1 MFGGRRPEN
10 RTRAPRRRRIL
21 RVPSPG
27 TRQSLV
33 ALALNSLT
41 SFAAGACL
49 SAITG
54 TLRDLPGLL
63 VLVPAAI
70 GLRGNVFSALGSRL
84 STTVHLGTF
93 RVSARRD
100 SVFGQNVA
108 ASLVLT
114 LGISLVA
121 ALGASVLVLTLG
133 ISDRPAVGDLVLVSI
148 LGGTIA
154 SVVVLAATVGL
165 SVAATRFGWDLDN
178 LVAPIVSTLADV
190 LTIPALWV
198 ASLLVGIPVV
208 SRSLTLALVAAAVV
222 LSVLAWRTP
231 LDTLRRIVRESGP
244 VLTAAVGFSMLAGL
258 ALEKQLELF
267 ESVAALLILQPAFV
281 SSAGALGGILSSRL
295 STSFQLGLI
304 EPDLVPDRRAREAGL
319 VVATLAVPVAL
330 FNAAGAH
337 LVAVA
342 LGVRTPGLLPLLG
355 VSVLAGAVVVAFVLA
370 VAYYGTMA
378 ATRVGLDPDTHGIP
392 IVTSTVDFVGAVALI
407 VAVITL
413 GVG

>member
-10 RTRAPRRRRIL
+10 RTHAPRRRRIL

-190 LTIPALWV
+190 VTIPALWV
-198 ASLLVGIPVV
+198 ASLLVGVPVV

>member
-100 SVFGQNVA
+100 SAFGQNVA

-190 LTIPALWV
+190 VTIPALWV
-198 ASLLVGIPVV
+198 ASLLVGVPVV

-319 VVATLAVPVAL
+319 VVAALAVPVAL

-407 VAVITL
+407 VAVISL

>member
-190 LTIPALWV
+190 VTIPALWV
-198 ASLLVGIPVV
+198 ASLLVGVPVV

>member
-10 RTRAPRRRRIL
+10 RTRAPRRRRVL

-27 TRQSLV
+27 TRQSLI

-190 LTIPALWV
+190 VTIPALWV
-198 ASLLVGIPVV
+198 ASLLVGVPVV

-319 VVATLAVPVAL
+319 VVAALAVPVAL

-407 VAVITL
+407 VAVISL

>member
-10 RTRAPRRRRIL
+10 RTRAPRRRPVL

>member
-1 MFGGRRPEN
+1 MLGGRRPEN
-10 RTRAPRRRRIL
+10 RTRAPRRRRFL
-21 RVPSPG
+21 RVPAAG

-100 SVFGQNVA
+100 SSFGQNVA

-114 LGISLVA
+114 LGISLLA
-121 ALGASVLVLTLG
+121 ALGASVLVLALG
-133 ISDRPAVGDLVLVSI
+133 ISDRPPVGDLVLVSI

-154 SVVVLAATVGL
+154 SLVVLAATVGL

-190 LTIPALWV
+190 VTIPALWV
-198 ASLLVGIPVV
+198 ASLLVGVPVV
-208 SRSLTLALVAAAVV
+208 SRSLTLALVAITLV

-258 ALEKQLELF
+258 ALEKRLELF

-304 EPDLVPDRRAREAGL
+304 EPDLVPDRRARDAGL
-319 VVATLAVPVAL
+319 LVAALALPVAI

-337 LVAVA
+337 LVALA
-342 LGVRTPGLLPLLG
+342 LGVRTPGLLPLLAI
-355 VSVLAGAVVVAFVLA
+355 SVLAGAVVIAFVLA

-407 VAVITL
+407 VAVVIL
-413 GVG
+413 GVS

>member
-190 LTIPALWV
+190 VTIPALWV

-319 VVATLAVPVAL
+319 VVAALAVPVAL

-407 VAVITL
+407 VAVISL

>member
-10 RTRAPRRRRIL
+10 RTHAPRRRRIL

-100 SVFGQNVA
+100 SAFGQNVA

-190 LTIPALWV
+190 VTIPALWV
-198 ASLLVGIPVV
+198 ASLLVGVPVV

-319 VVATLAVPVAL
+319 VVAALAVPVAL

-407 VAVITL
+407 VAVISL

>member
-1 MFGGRRPEN
+1 MLGGRRPE
-10 RTRAPRRRRIL
+10 RRARAGRRRRLL
-21 RVPSPG
+21 RAPSSG
-27 TRQSLV
+27 TRQTLV

-41 SFAAGACL
+41 SFVAGASL

-108 ASLVLT
+108 ASLVLS

-121 ALGASVLVLTLG
+121 ALGASVLVLALG
-133 ISDRPAVGDLVLVSI
+133 VSDRPNVGDLLLVSI
-148 LGGTIA
+148 LGGMIA

-178 LVAPIVSTLADV
+178 LVAPIVSTLGDV
-190 LTIPALWV
+190 VTIPALWV
-198 ASLLVGIPVV
+198 ASLLIGVPVL
-208 SRSLTLALVAAAVV
+208 SQSLTVALVAVAAV
-222 LSVLAWRTP
+222 LSAFAWRTP
-231 LDTLRRIVRESGP
+231 LDILRRIVRESAP

-258 ALEKQLELF
+258 VLEKRLELF

-295 STSFQLGLI
+295 STAFQLGLI
-304 EPDLVPDRRAREAGL
+304 EPDLLPDRRARETGL
-319 VVATLAVPVAL
+319 VVATLAAPVAL
-330 FNAAGAH
+330 FNAVGAH
-337 LVAVA
+337 AVA
-342 LGVRTPGLLPLLG
+342 LVLGVRSPGLLALLG
-355 VSVLAGAVVVAFVLA
+355 VSLLAGLVVVAFVLA

-392 IVTSTVDFVGAVALI
+392 LVTSTVDFVGAVALI
-407 VAVITL
+407 LAVVAL
-413 GVG
+413 GIS